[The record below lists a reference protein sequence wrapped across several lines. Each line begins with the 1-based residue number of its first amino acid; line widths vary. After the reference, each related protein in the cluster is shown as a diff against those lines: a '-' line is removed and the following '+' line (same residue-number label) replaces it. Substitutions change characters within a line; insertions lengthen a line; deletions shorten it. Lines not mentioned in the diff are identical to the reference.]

1 MENFSKE
8 YLDYY
13 HNTYSNDHCGVLYII
28 ATPIG
33 NYDDISLRAIKI
45 LGLVDILLCEDTRR
59 TKKLLSHLKIKYK
72 TLISYNDINADKKR
86 PFILKQLFLNKNIG
100 LVCDAGT
107 PLISD
112 PGYKIVQECYLKNVN
127 VTHLPGPSAVIN
139 ALVLSGLPTNQFYF
153 GGFLSSKKMDER
165 NNFWQLNIILWQEYG
180 LILVWD

>member
-8 YLDYY
+8 DLDYY
-13 HNTYSNDHCGVLYII
+13 NNTYSNDHCGVLYII

-86 PFILKQLFLNKNIG
+86 PFHFKTTI
-100 LVCDAGT
+100 
-107 PLISD
+107 P
-112 PGYKIVQECYLKNVN
+112 
-127 VTHLPGPSAVIN
+127 
-139 ALVLSGLPTNQFYF
+139 
-153 GGFLSSKKMDER
+153 
-165 NNFWQLNIILWQEYG
+165 
-180 LILVWD
+180 